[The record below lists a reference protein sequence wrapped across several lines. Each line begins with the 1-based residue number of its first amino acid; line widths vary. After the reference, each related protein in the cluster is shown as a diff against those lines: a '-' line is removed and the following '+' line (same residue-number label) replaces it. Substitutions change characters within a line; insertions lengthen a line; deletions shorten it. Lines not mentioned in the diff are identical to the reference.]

1 LNSSFRRVALDLGI
15 AVAASVAA
23 LAVRQ
28 ALEPYLGNRQPY
40 IWVFGAVAVAA
51 WYRGSL
57 AGLAA
62 MAFCI
67 GWANV
72 FFINAPFSKL
82 ELIGTGSAVFIAG
95 VIVFLAGRAR
105 KGMHALREADL
116 HKNRFMSILAHELRN
131 PLAAISSAAQAL
143 ELKPHEREWVLGLS
157 AILQRHVAHLERLIS
172 ELLDVERIV
181 QRKLRLEKRP
191 VDLRECVQDAIDACR
206 RPLAERR
213 QTLVVHLPEDRVP
226 ALADP
231 TRITQVVA
239 NLLGNASRYGKAD
252 GHVWISLASASGEAL
267 LSVRDDGPGMQ
278 ASELER
284 IFELF
289 QLGSGGAERGGV
301 GIGLWL
307 VRELAR
313 LHGGSVS
320 AHSAGKDAGAE
331 FVVRLP
337 LQDEP
342 ALASRSEDQEILA
355 RQEAVLGSERVTRG
369 R

>member
-1 LNSSFRRVALDLGI
+1 MNQSFRRVALDVGI
-15 AVAASVAA
+15 AVAASAAA

-40 IWVFGAVAVAA
+40 TWIFGAVALAA
-51 WYRGSL
+51 WFRGWL
-57 AGLAA
+57 AGLLATA
-62 MAFCI
+62 ICI

-72 FFINAPFSKL
+72 FFIGAPFSTL
-82 ELIGTGSAVFIAG
+82 ELLGTGSALFIAG
-95 VIVFLAGRAR
+95 MLVFLADRAR
-105 KGMHALREADL
+105 KGMHALRAADR
-116 HKNRFMSILAHELRN
+116 HKNQFMSMLAHELRN
-131 PLAAISSAAQAL
+131 PLSAISSAAQAL
-143 ELKPHEREWVLGLS
+143 ALKPHDRDWVLEMS
-157 AILQRHVAHLERLIS
+157 AILRRHVAHMERLIL

-181 QRKLRLEKRP
+181 QRKLRLEIRP
-191 VDLRECVQDAIDACR
+191 VDLRDCVQDAVDACQR
-206 RPLAERR
+206 QLAERR
-213 QTLVVHLPEDRVP
+213 QALELHLPAARVP

-231 TRITQVVA
+231 TRITQIVA
-239 NLLGNASRYGKAD
+239 NLLGNASRYGKP
-252 GHVWISLASASGEAL
+252 GGRVWISLASAPGEAL
-267 LSVRDDGPGMQ
+267 LSVRDDGPGLQ

-313 LHGGSVS
+313 MHGGSVS

-337 LQDEP
+337 LPNDP
-342 ALASRSEDQEILA
+342 APGVSPMRTSYP
-355 RQEAVLGSERVTRG
+355 
-369 R
+369 